1 MGKIKVL
8 NIISDTNIGGA
19 GKCILTIGKH
29 YDRDKFDLIVAVPKG
44 SALKEE
50 LEKIGVACVEADAIA
65 DESISFA
72 GISAQKKLI
81 RSIKPDV
88 VHTHATLSA
97 RIAARL
103 AGSCGIVYTRHCVY
117 EPSRFMKSLIGK
129 CINKSVAA
137 LFSDKIIAVAEAAAE
152 NLTDV
157 GVPKSKIEVILN
169 GISPLSPLSE
179 EEKEKQRKRFGVEE
193 GQKVVS
199 IIARLEEVKGHKYFI
214 EAAQILESRGIH
226 AKFIAAGKGTYEETL
241 FEEAKNSATDVLFPG
256 FIEDPQNLV
265 GITDVSVNASFGTE
279 ATSISLLEGMSLGI
293 PAVVSRYG
301 GNPGVIIDGENG
313 ILFPVHGS
321 KAMADGIEKLL
332 TDEKLYQK
340 MSKRA
345 KEIFYNTFTAEQMTK
360 RTEEIYVALSQ
371 KRHIGI

>member
-19 GKCILTIGKH
+19 GKCILTVGKH
-29 YDRDKFDLIVAVPKG
+29 YDRDKFDLVVAVPKG

-50 LEKIGVACVEADAIA
+50 LEKIEVTCVEAEAIA
-65 DESISFA
+65 DESMSFA

-81 RSIKPDV
+81 RGVKPDV
-88 VHTHATLSA
+88 VHTHAALSA

-103 AGSCGIVYTRHCVY
+103 AGGCGIVYTRHCVY
-117 EPSRFMKSLIGK
+117 EPSAFMKSIVGK
-129 CINKSVAA
+129 CINQSVAA

-169 GISPLSPLSE
+169 GISPLSPLSN
-179 EEKEKQRKRFGVEE
+179 EEKEKQRKRFGVAD

-214 EAAQILESRGIH
+214 EAAQILKKRGIN
-226 AKFIAAGKGTYEETL
+226 AKFIAAGKGTYEKTL
-241 FEEAKNSATDVLFPG
+241 FELAKNSSADVLFSG

-301 GNPGVIIDGENG
+301 GNPGVIFDGENG
-313 ILFPVHGS
+313 LLFPVHD
-321 KAMADGIEKLL
+321 AEALADGIEKLL
-332 TDEKLYQK
+332 TDEHVYQK

-345 KEIFYNTFTAEQMTK
+345 KEVFYDTFTAEQMTK
-360 RTEEIYVALSQ
+360 KTEEIYVALS
-371 KRHIGI
+371 KKHHKNK